1 MNKNNQSIK
10 VEEYKD
16 SNSSILNEGDY
27 LCILKVDL
35 GLGKIELLNI
45 RNNTNLDELS
55 YNFCLQHNL
64 DFKTVK
70 YLINKIKFFKENKIK
85 ENLLKSF
92 NIINKQ
98 SPQSVRDSS
107 LNKNNLKKILSNNT
121 CKNENKNKY
130 KDNNTDI
137 NQNRDLNSTKNICI
151 YSSSSSITPILSNY
165 NSKNNSSDK
174 NIYSNIFS
182 PITIN
187 QEKMTNKKN
196 LNTNT
201 DNKDELNI
209 ISEKSQKYNDDNTN
223 INKNTCNFND
233 SINDKIN
240 NLEKTYVNL
249 NIDNKKVKSKTN
261 SDSTIEVISE
271 AIQNCMQIVEK
282 EEKNDDNNITVSES
296 NNNSV
301 EIKELDNKIKFIPL
315 GNNDTP
321 FEKNKSSSNN
331 KFISTERNHKNYKLY
346 DNGFSTPK
354 KQEFVYS
361 ENKLIRNNNKNF
373 NKIINLNNDIRN
385 NNNEINS
392 KNNYN
397 GKNNKKLSK
406 DNLSLQ
412 NINSLNKEI
421 NRQEKEINSNNKV
434 QNDLLK
440 FPLENNNILNFNN
453 NSIENNNNNIND
465 NYTSITTDN
474 KFEKN
479 KDLNSYINGRIYEIF
494 NKNILIKHEINFAL
508 LSTKSRRT
516 YSYTHKSY
524 NYNNNKRSYKRIIK
538 KTFTYKRSDI
548 ENGKIL
554 KFYSSSRSNKNNKN
568 NTINKNSF
576 LNLSDTSKNIKKTKK
591 LSSIEII
598 KNIDDEK
605 QSFSTLKSNKQLN
618 NKNLLSFTISENNV
632 SNKMMKNSKNKDNN
646 NRTTVTS
653 LGNETNTYITNN
665 SNIVTSD
672 STSIKLFS
680 HKNLINSNVLN
691 KISLNQTFNFS
702 NELIFKRQKQKEI
715 EKQKDSNSIN
725 SFNSHIINNS
735 QNIYYTKSTIN
746 NNNRNTN
753 ENSCKKKNNNILKV
767 RKNKRLI
774 FSNNLNIGNSNYSTI
789 SSNYK
794 DSSFDNFK
802 HKTKNN
808 IIKDYKNK
816 VFINSKINI
825 NDKKG
830 FFAHHKLRSSN
841 NLTENLITK
850 NEIINS
856 VKSIFCSIAK
866 NNKIL
871 DVFTLVNK
879 KNIPEGIY
887 EIVKKIISF
896 CDKKKRFVEYNEFIC
911 QAFYIFETLTNEQ
924 KITILNFN
932 KENINNCNY

>member
-10 VEEYKD
+10 VEEFKD
-16 SNSSILNEGDY
+16 TSSSILNEGDY
-27 LCILKVDL
+27 LCIIKVDL
-35 GLGKIELLNI
+35 GHGKIELLNI
-45 RNNTNLDELS
+45 RNNTSPDELS

-64 DFKTVK
+64 DFKVVK
-70 YLINKIKFFKENKIK
+70 YLINKIKFFKESKIK
-85 ENLLKSF
+85 ENLMKSF

-98 SPQSVRDSS
+98 SPQSERDSS

-121 CKNENKNKY
+121 YKNENKNNY

-137 NQNRDLNSTKNICI
+137 NQNRDFNSTKNICI
-151 YSSSSSITPILSNY
+151 YSSSSSITPILSGY

-174 NIYSNIFS
+174 NIYSNFFS
-182 PITIN
+182 PNTIN
-187 QEKMTNKKN
+187 KEKMTIRQII
-196 LNTNT
+196 NTNT

-209 ISEKSQKYNDDNTN
+209 ISEKSQKYNDDNN
-223 INKNTCNFND
+223 INNPCNFND

-240 NLEKTYVNL
+240 NLEKTYVSHNM
-249 NIDNKKVKSKTN
+249 DNKIVKSKTN

-296 NNNSV
+296 NNNSE
-301 EIKELDNKIKFIPL
+301 EIRELENKSKFIPL
-315 GNNDTP
+315 GSNDTL
-321 FEKNKSSSNN
+321 FEKNNSSSNN
-331 KFISTERNHKNYKLY
+331 KFISTERNHKNLKLY

-354 KQEFVYS
+354 KQEKIYS
-361 ENKLIRNNNKNF
+361 ENKLIKNNYKNF
-373 NKIINLNNDIRN
+373 NNFDKINNDTSN
-385 NNNEINS
+385 KNYEINS
-392 KNNYN
+392 NNNHNDKNS
-397 GKNNKKLSK
+397 KKLDQ
-406 DNLSLQ
+406 DNISLQ

-421 NRQEKEINSNNKV
+421 NRQEKESNSKNKA
-434 QNDLLK
+434 QNKLLN
-440 FPLENNNILNFNN
+440 FPQENYSILNFNN
-453 NSIENNNNNIND
+453 NLIENNNNNIND
-465 NYTSITTDN
+465 NYTSITADI
-474 KFEKN
+474 KFQKN
-479 KDLNSYINGRIYEIF
+479 KDLNSFINGKKYEIF
-494 NKNILIKHEINFAL
+494 NKNILIKHEINFSL
-508 LSTKSRRT
+508 LSTKNRRT
-516 YSYTHKSY
+516 YSYNHKYY
-524 NYNNNKRSYKRIIK
+524 NYDNNNKRSYKRIIK
-538 KTFTYKRSDI
+538 KAFTYKRSEI
-548 ENGKIL
+548 ENGKKL
-554 KFYSSSRSNKNNKN
+554 KFYSSSRSNKNNNYYN
-568 NTINKNSF
+568 NINKNSF
-576 LNLSDTSKNIKKTKK
+576 LNLSDTGKNIKKAKK

-605 QSFSTLKSNKQLN
+605 QSCSTLKSNKQLN
-618 NKNLLSFTISENNV
+618 NKNLLSFTMSDNNI
-632 SNKMMKNSKNKDNN
+632 SNKITKNSKNKDNN

-702 NELIFKRQKQKEI
+702 NELIFKRQQQKEI

-735 QNIYYTKSTIN
+735 QNVYYTNSTIN
-746 NNNRNTN
+746 NNTN
-753 ENSCKKKNNNILKV
+753 ENSSKKRNNNIIKV

-774 FSNNLNIGNSNYSTI
+774 FSNNLNIGNSIYSTI
-789 SSNYK
+789 SSNNK
-794 DSSFDNFK
+794 DSSFDNYK

-808 IIKDYKNK
+808 FVKEYKNK

-856 VKSIFCSIAK
+856 IKNIFCSIAR

-911 QAFYIFETLTNEQ
+911 QAFYLFETLTNEE
-924 KITILNFN
+924 KIIILNFN

>member
-10 VEEYKD
+10 VEEYKETNS
-16 SNSSILNEGDY
+16 SNSNEGDY
-27 LCILKVDL
+27 LCIVKVDL
-35 GLGKIELLNI
+35 GHGKIELLNI
-45 RNNTNLDELS
+45 RNNTNPDELS

-64 DFKTVK
+64 DFKNVK

-85 ENLLKSF
+85 ESLLKSF
-92 NIINKQ
+92 NVINKQ
-98 SPQSVRDSS
+98 SPQSAKGSS

-130 KDNNTDI
+130 KENNTDN
-137 NQNRDLNSTKNICI
+137 NQNRDFNSTKNICI
-151 YSSSSSITPILSNY
+151 YSSSSSITPILSGY

-174 NIYSNIFS
+174 NIYSNFFS
-182 PITIN
+182 PNTIYK
-187 QEKMTNKKN
+187 EKMTIKQN

-209 ISEKSQKYNDDNTN
+209 ISEKSQKYNDDTT
-223 INKNTCNFND
+223 INNNTCNFTD

-240 NLEKTYVNL
+240 NLEKTYVSL
-249 NIDNKKVKSKTN
+249 NIDNKKIKSKTN

-282 EEKNDDNNITVSES
+282 EEKNNDTNVTVSES
-296 NNNSV
+296 NNNSE
-301 EIKELDNKIKFIPL
+301 EIRDLDNKSKFIPL
-315 GNNDTP
+315 VNKDSP

-331 KFISTERNHKNYKLY
+331 KFISTEKIHKSYKLF
-346 DNGFSTPK
+346 DNEFSTPK
-354 KQEFVYS
+354 KQDYIYS
-361 ENKLIRNNNKNF
+361 ENKLFGKNNKDF
-373 NKIINLNNDIRN
+373 NKINNLNNDNRN
-385 NNNEINS
+385 KNDEINS
-392 KNNYN
+392 KNNCN
-397 GKNNKKLSK
+397 GKNSKKLSN
-406 DNLSLQ
+406 DNISLQ
-412 NINSLNKEI
+412 NSNSLNKEI
-421 NRQEKEINSNNKV
+421 NRQEKEINENNKV
-434 QNDLLK
+434 QNELLK
-440 FPLENNNILNFNN
+440 FPQENNSILNFNN
-453 NSIENNNNNIND
+453 KSLENYNNNIND

-479 KDLNSYINGRIYEIF
+479 KDLNSYINGKKYEIF
-494 NKNILIKHEINFAL
+494 KKNILIKHEINFEL

-516 YSYTHKSY
+516 YSYTHKYY
-524 NYNNNKRSYKRIIK
+524 NYDIKKRSYKRMIK
-538 KTFTYKRSDI
+538 KAFTNKGSGI
-548 ENGKIL
+548 ENGKKI
-554 KFYSSSRSNKNNKN
+554 KFYSSSRSNKNNN
-568 NTINKNSF
+568 NFNTINKNSF
-576 LNLSDTSKNIKKTKK
+576 LNLSDTSKNLKKTKK
-591 LSSIEII
+591 LSSVEII
-598 KNIDDEK
+598 KNINDEK
-605 QSFSTLKSNKQLN
+605 QSCYTLKSNKQLN
-618 NKNLLSFTISENNV
+618 NKNLLPFAMSDNNV
-632 SNKMMKNSKNKDNN
+632 SNKMIKNRKKSKNKDSY

-672 STSIKLFS
+672 STSTKLFS

-702 NELIFKRQKQKEI
+702 NELIFKRQKQKER

-725 SFNSHIINNS
+725 SFNSHLINNS
-735 QNIYYTKSTIN
+735 QNVYYANSNIKN
-746 NNNRNTN
+746 NTN

-774 FSNNLNIGNSNYSTI
+774 FSNNLNIANNTYSSISN
-789 SSNYK
+789 NK

-808 IIKDYKNK
+808 FVKEYKNK
-816 VFINSKINI
+816 ILRNSKNNI

-830 FFAHHKLRSSN
+830 FFVHHKLKSSN
-841 NLTENLITK
+841 NLTENLLTK
-850 NEIINS
+850 NEIVSSI
-856 VKSIFCSIAK
+856 KSIFCSIAK
-866 NNKIL
+866 NNKVL
-871 DVFTLVNK
+871 DVFSLVNK

-887 EIVKKIISF
+887 EIVKKIICF

-911 QAFYIFETLTNEQ
+911 QAFYLFETFTKEE